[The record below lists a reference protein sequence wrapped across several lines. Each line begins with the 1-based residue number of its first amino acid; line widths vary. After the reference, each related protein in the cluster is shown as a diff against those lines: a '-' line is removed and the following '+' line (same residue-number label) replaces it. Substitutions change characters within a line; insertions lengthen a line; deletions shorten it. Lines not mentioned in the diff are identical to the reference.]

1 MHISDPSIG
10 RYLRILFKTAIVVF
24 AFCLSILILETLYFI
39 WVAKQPSDQ
48 SNFAA
53 IVVFSGSSNRV
64 QRAFD
69 LANQGVA
76 PILIVSPASR
86 RLLSYYEKH
95 YGVPGK
101 AKYILE
107 EKAETTFTNALY
119 SAQLIRENHLSSV
132 LLVTSDYH
140 MPRSFFLLKLIMLT
154 TDCRIGICKLD
165 TREMQPKNRLARTAR
180 LKMTY
185 NEMVQVWG
193 SLLEGGL
200 HYLGGPNAWLR
211 KRSSGVTRWLR
222 EHLLFDVPCL
232 DCG

>member
-1 MHISDPSIG
+1 MISIE
-10 RYLRILFKTAIVVF
+10 A
-24 AFCLSILILETLYFI
+24 LYFG
-39 WVAKQPSDQ
+39 WVAKQPSDSNQ
-48 SNFAA
+48 SSYAA
-53 IVVFSGSSNRV
+53 IVVFSGSLNRL
-64 QRAFD
+64 QRAYN
-69 LANQGVA
+69 LAKQGVA
-76 PILIVSPASR
+76 PVLIISPANKHDIEV
-86 RLLSYYEKH
+86 YERH

-101 AKYILE
+101 AKYVLE

-119 SAQLIRENHLSSV
+119 SAQLIRENHLSPV

-140 MPRSFFLLKLIMLT
+140 MPRSFFLLKLLMLT
-154 TDCRIGICKLD
+154 TDCRIAMSKLD
-165 TREMQPKNRLARTAR
+165 TGAGQPASWLGQPAM

-185 NEMVQVWG
+185 NEMVQLWG

-211 KRSSGVTRWLR
+211 KRSSGVARWLR

>member
-1 MHISDPSIG
+1 M
-10 RYLRILFKTAIVVF
+10 RIFLKTAVVVF
-24 AFCLSILILETLYFI
+24 SFCLSILILEALYFL
-39 WVAKQPSDQ
+39 WVAKQPSSQSDQ
-48 SNFAA
+48 TNFDA
-53 IVVFSGSSNRV
+53 IVVFSGSSNRI
-64 QRAFD
+64 QHAFH
-69 LANQGVA
+69 LAEQGVA
-76 PILIVSPASR
+76 PILIISPASR
-86 RLLSYYEKH
+86 RLLTYYEKR
-95 YGVPGK
+95 YGLAVK

-107 EKAETTFTNALY
+107 RKAETTFTNALY

-140 MPRSFFLLKLIMLT
+140 MPRSFFLLKLVMLT
-154 TDCRIGICKLD
+154 ADCRIGMSKLD
-165 TREMQPKNRLARTAR
+165 TRREGRPANGLGRTAR

-185 NEMVQVWG
+185 NEMVQLWG

-200 HYLGGPNAWLR
+200 HYLGGPNAWLK